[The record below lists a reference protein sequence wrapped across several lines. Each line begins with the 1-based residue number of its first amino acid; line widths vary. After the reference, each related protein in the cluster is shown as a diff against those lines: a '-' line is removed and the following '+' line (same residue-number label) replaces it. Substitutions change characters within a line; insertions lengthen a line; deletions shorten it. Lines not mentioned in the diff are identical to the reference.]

1 MANYPVPY
9 VPRNLGLIFNLTE
22 IQSLRSL
29 NTENL
34 GILWDIIHKYYEGT
48 AGGKSLS
55 HNTSNVKHLLKQNL
69 GFQQHLSESL

>member
-29 NTENL
+29 NAENL
-34 GILWDIIHKYYEGT
+34 GILWDK
-48 AGGKSLS
+48 
-55 HNTSNVKHLLKQNL
+55 KQVNIMKEL
-69 GFQQHLSESL
+69 QVEKVYPITHVQF

>member
-29 NTENL
+29 NAKNL

-48 AGGKSLS
+48 AGGNSLS
-55 HNTSNVKHLLKQNL
+55 HNTSKCQASTETKS
-69 GFQQHLSESL
+69 GISTTFK

>member
-29 NTENL
+29 NAENL
-34 GILWDIIHKYYEGT
+34 GILWDK
-48 AGGKSLS
+48 
-55 HNTSNVKHLLKQNL
+55 KQVNIMKELQVEKVYPITRPIL
-69 GFQQHLSESL
+69 GIY